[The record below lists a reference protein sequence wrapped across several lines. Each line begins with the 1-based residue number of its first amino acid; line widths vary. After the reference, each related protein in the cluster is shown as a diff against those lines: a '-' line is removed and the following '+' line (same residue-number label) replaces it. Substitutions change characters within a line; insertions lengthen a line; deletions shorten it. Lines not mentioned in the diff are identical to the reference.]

1 MDQTAQVSTQKLQEV
16 QGDRKLQSQNNLPRL
31 GKPKEQS
38 STTLKSNVESQRNSK
53 FSFNLWKVMQKLK
66 EQFEKQEMPETVT
79 SIDKILQNF
88 TNVQT
93 VLGDYDLQLNKV
105 LQKHEDD
112 FLAAYRT
119 HMLKVEKELYFLKN
133 KANEQESK
141 LASDDRIVNL
151 ES

>member
-1 MDQTAQVSTQKLQEV
+1 
-16 QGDRKLQSQNNLPRL
+16 
-31 GKPKEQS
+31 
-38 STTLKSNVESQRNSK
+38 
-53 FSFNLWKVMQKLK
+53 MQKLK